1 MNAVTGA
8 DWQCQNHMRWIKTMI
23 RTQQWFISLLL
34 SSLLLGCGGGGGGDS
49 GSDGSAASVN
59 AGLDQSVNETDSF
72 TLTALGDP
80 TGGTFAW
87 RQLSGATV
95 TGMPASTAVVNLTAP
110 AVKASS
116 TLVFQVT
123 YTTPAGQNL
132 TDEVQVTVVAENQAP
147 VAVLQITQPAIL
159 PVAQGL
165 TASVSASSSYDL
177 DADGSIA
184 SYLWTQTAGPQV
196 SLSGLNTAQVSFVAP
211 LVASQ
216 TDVELTLVITD
227 DEGATAQNSIK
238 VPIRAS
244 TEQIVAD
251 AGDDQ
256 QVREFAEVLLDASG
270 TLTVSGTY
278 SCRWSQLKGQAL
290 VLVNPNA
297 CQASF
302 IAPDIS
308 GTSQL
313 ELQLTITDSN
323 NQTATDT
330 MLVTVSNAVLGD
342 LPDTG
347 VNKCYDN
354 SAEIPC
360 NDDAFPRQDGDGGR
374 DSVVQY
380 LRKIGEGE
388 KAFDFTKLDQFGDE
402 LPDTANDFACVR
414 DNVTGLIWELK
425 EPVIA
430 APPASTLRAANNRY
444 SFFNSDTGNGGESG
458 EAAAAST
465 SCPSTTDCGLGAY
478 VEEVNETAYCGGA
491 NWRLPTIEELMSIAD
506 FGRLGQSHILDPAFF
521 RFEPDLSIQNNMYYW
536 TGQTSAEGGG
546 SIAAWVFDISNGNDN
561 TLPKQET
568 QLGFVRLVRSP

>member
-1 MNAVTGA
+1 
-8 DWQCQNHMRWIKTMI
+8 MI
-23 RTQQWFISLLL
+23 RMRLWLILLLL
-34 SSLLLGCGGGGGGDS
+34 SSSLPGCGGGGGDS
-49 GSDGSAASVN
+49 DPAATAASVN
-59 AGLDQSVNETDSF
+59 AGVDQSVNETDSF

-87 RQLSGATV
+87 RQLSGT
-95 TGMPASTAVVNLTAP
+95 TISGIPASTASVTLKAP
-110 AVKASS
+110 LVKAESI
-116 TLVFQVT
+116 LVFQVT

-132 TDEVQVTVVAENQAP
+132 TDEVQVKILAKNQAP
-147 VAVLQITQPAIL
+147 VAVLQITQPSIL

-165 TASVSASSSYDL
+165 TVSVSAAASYDL

-184 SYLWTQTAGPQV
+184 SYAWTQTAGPAV
-196 SLSGLNTAQVSFVAP
+196 TLSGASSANVSFVAP

-216 TDVELTLVITD
+216 TDVELTLAITD
-227 DEGATAQNSIK
+227 DEGATGQSSIK

-244 TEQIVAD
+244 TQQIIAD
-251 AGDDQ
+251 AGADQ
-256 QVREFAEVLLDASG
+256 QVREFAEVRLDGRG
-270 TLTVSGTY
+270 TRTVTGSY

-290 VLVNPNA
+290 VLVNPTS

-313 ELQLTITDSN
+313 ELQLTVTDSN

-347 VNKCYDN
+347 VVNCYDI
-354 SAEIPC
+354 SGIIPC
-360 NDDAFPRQDGDGGR
+360 NDALYPRQDADGGR

-380 LRKIGEGE
+380 LRKIGKGA

-402 LPDTANDFACVR
+402 LADTANDFACVR

-425 EPVIA
+425 EPVIV

-444 SFFNSDTGNGGESG
+444 SFVNTDAGNGDEPGIP
-458 EAAAAST
+458 AAAGT
-465 SCPSTTDCGLGAY
+465 TCPSSENCGLKAY
-478 VEEVNETAYCGGA
+478 VEEVNETVYCGGA

-506 FGRLGQSHILDPAFF
+506 FGRVGQNHLLDPAFF
-521 RFEPDLSIQNNMYYW
+521 RFEPDFAVQNNLFYW
-536 TGQTSAEGGG
+536 TSQSSAEGGG
-546 SIAAWVFDISNGNDN
+546 GISAWVFDIRNGNDN
-561 TLPKQET
+561 TLPKQPN
-568 QLGFVRLVRSP
+568 QLGYVRLVRSP

>member
-1 MNAVTGA
+1 
-8 DWQCQNHMRWIKTMI
+8 MI
-23 RTQQWFISLLL
+23 RMRLWLILLLL
-34 SSLLLGCGGGGGGDS
+34 SSSLPGCGGGGGDS
-49 GSDGSAASVN
+49 DPAATAASVN
-59 AGLDQSVNETDSF
+59 AGVDQSVNETDSF

-87 RQLSGATV
+87 RQLSGT
-95 TGMPASTAVVNLTAP
+95 TISGIPASTASVTLKAP
-110 AVKASS
+110 LVKAESI
-116 TLVFQVT
+116 LVFQVT

-132 TDEVQVTVVAENQAP
+132 TDEVQVKILAKNQAP
-147 VAVLQITQPAIL
+147 VAVLQITQPSIL

-165 TASVSASSSYDL
+165 TVSVSAAASYDL

-184 SYLWTQTAGPQV
+184 SYAWTQTSGPAV
-196 SLSGLNTAQVSFVAP
+196 TLSGASSANVSFVAP

-216 TDVELTLVITD
+216 TDVELTLAITD
-227 DEGATAQNSIK
+227 DEGATGQSSIK
-238 VPIRAS
+238 VPVRAS
-244 TEQIVAD
+244 TQQIIAD
-251 AGDDQ
+251 AGADQ
-256 QVREFAEVLLDASG
+256 QVREFAEVRLDGRG
-270 TLTVSGTY
+270 TRTVTGSY

-290 VLVNPNA
+290 VLVNPTS

-313 ELQLTITDSN
+313 ELQLTVTDSN

-347 VNKCYDN
+347 VVNCYDI
-354 SAEIPC
+354 SGIIPC
-360 NDDAFPRQDGDGGR
+360 NDALYPRQDADGGR

-380 LRKIGEGE
+380 LRKIGKGE

-402 LPDTANDFACVR
+402 LADTANDFACVR

-425 EPVIA
+425 EPVIV

-444 SFFNSDTGNGGESG
+444 SFVNTDAGNGDEPGIP
-458 EAAAAST
+458 AAAGT
-465 SCPSTTDCGLGAY
+465 TCPSSENCGLKAY
-478 VEEVNETAYCGGA
+478 VEEVNETVYCGGA

-506 FGRLGQSHILDPAFF
+506 FGRVGQNHLLDPAFF
-521 RFEPDLSIQNNMYYW
+521 RFEPDFAVQNNLFYW
-536 TGQTSAEGGG
+536 TSQSSAEGGG
-546 SIAAWVFDISNGNDN
+546 GISAWVFDIRNGNDN
-561 TLPKQET
+561 TLPKQPN
-568 QLGFVRLVRSP
+568 QLGYVRLVRSP

>member
-1 MNAVTGA
+1 
-8 DWQCQNHMRWIKTMI
+8 MI
-23 RTQQWFISLLL
+23 RMRLWLILLLL
-34 SSLLLGCGGGGGGDS
+34 SSSLPGCGGGGGDS
-49 GSDGSAASVN
+49 DPAATAASVN
-59 AGLDQSVNETDSF
+59 AGVDQSVNETDSF

-87 RQLSGATV
+87 RQLSGT
-95 TGMPASTAVVNLTAP
+95 TISGIPASTASVTLKAP
-110 AVKASS
+110 LVKAESI
-116 TLVFQVT
+116 LVFQVT

-132 TDEVQVTVVAENQAP
+132 TDEVQVKILAKNQAP
-147 VAVLQITQPAIL
+147 VAVLQITQPSIL

-165 TASVSASSSYDL
+165 TVSVSAAASYDL

-184 SYLWTQTAGPQV
+184 SYAWTQTSGPAV
-196 SLSGLNTAQVSFVAP
+196 TLSGASSANVSFVAP

-216 TDVELTLVITD
+216 TDVELTLAITD
-227 DEGATAQNSIK
+227 DEGATGQSSIK

-244 TEQIVAD
+244 TQQIIAD
-251 AGDDQ
+251 AGADQ
-256 QVREFAEVLLDASG
+256 QVREFAEVRLDGRG
-270 TLTVSGTY
+270 TRTVTGSY

-290 VLVNPNA
+290 VLVNPTS

-313 ELQLTITDSN
+313 ELQLTVTDSN

-347 VNKCYDN
+347 VVNCYDI
-354 SAEIPC
+354 SGIIPC
-360 NDDAFPRQDGDGGR
+360 NDALYPRQDADGGR

-380 LRKIGEGE
+380 LRKIGKGA

-402 LPDTANDFACVR
+402 LADTANDFACVR

-425 EPVIA
+425 EPVIV

-444 SFFNSDTGNGGESG
+444 SFVNTDAGNGDEPGIP
-458 EAAAAST
+458 AAAGT
-465 SCPSTTDCGLGAY
+465 TCPSSENCGLKAY
-478 VEEVNETAYCGGA
+478 VEEVNETVYCGGA

-506 FGRLGQSHILDPAFF
+506 FGRVGQNHLLDPAFF
-521 RFEPDLSIQNNMYYW
+521 RFEPDFAVQNNLFYW
-536 TGQTSAEGGG
+536 TSQSSAEGGG
-546 SIAAWVFDISNGNDN
+546 GISAWVFDIRNGNDN
-561 TLPKQET
+561 TLPKQPN
-568 QLGFVRLVRSP
+568 QLGYVRLVRSP

>member
-1 MNAVTGA
+1 
-8 DWQCQNHMRWIKTMI
+8 MI
-23 RTQQWFISLLL
+23 RTQRWLILLLL
-34 SSLLLGCGGGGGGDS
+34 SLSLLGCGGGGTDS
-49 GSDGSAASVN
+49 DPAASAASVN
-59 AGLDQSVNETDSF
+59 AGVDQSVNETDSF

-80 TGGTFAW
+80 AGGTFAW
-87 RQLSGATV
+87 RQLSGTAINGIPAT
-95 TGMPASTAVVNLTAP
+95 TASVNLVAP
-110 AVKASS
+110 LVKAE
-116 TLVFQVT
+116 TILVFQVT

-132 TDEVQVTVVAENQAP
+132 TDEVQVKILAKNQAP
-147 VAVLQITQPAIL
+147 VAVLQITQPSIL

-165 TASVSASSSYDL
+165 TVSVSAAASYDL
-177 DADGSIA
+177 DADGRIA
-184 SYLWTQTAGPQV
+184 SYAWTQTSGPAV
-196 SLSGLNTAQVSFVAP
+196 TLSGASTANVSFVAP

-216 TDVELTLVITD
+216 TDVELTLAITD
-227 DEGATAQNSIK
+227 DEAATGQGSIK

-244 TEQIVAD
+244 TQQIIAD
-251 AGDDQ
+251 AGADQ
-256 QVREFAEVLLDASG
+256 QVREFAEVRLDGRG
-270 TLTVSGTY
+270 TRTVTGSY

-290 VLVNPNA
+290 VLVNPTS

-313 ELQLTITDSN
+313 ELQLTVTDSN

-347 VNKCYDN
+347 VVNCYDI
-354 SAEIPC
+354 SGIIPC
-360 NDDAFPRQDGDGGR
+360 NDALYPRQDADGGR

-380 LRKIGEGE
+380 LRKIGKGE

-402 LPDTANDFACVR
+402 LADTANDFACVR

-425 EPVIA
+425 EPVIV

-444 SFFNSDTGNGGESG
+444 SFVNTDAGNGDEPGIP
-458 EAAAAST
+458 AAAGT
-465 SCPSTTDCGLGAY
+465 TCPSTENCGLKAY

-506 FGRLGQSHILDPAFF
+506 FGRVGQNHLLDPAFF
-521 RFEPDLSIQNNMYYW
+521 RFEPDFAVQNNLFYW
-536 TGQTSAEGGG
+536 TSQSSAEGGG
-546 SIAAWVFDISNGNDN
+546 GISAWVFDIRNGNDN
-561 TLPKQET
+561 TLPKQQN
-568 QLGFVRLVRSP
+568 QLGYVRLVRSP

>member
-1 MNAVTGA
+1 
-8 DWQCQNHMRWIKTMI
+8 MI
-23 RTQQWFISLLL
+23 RTQHWFISLFLGAFL
-34 SSLLLGCGGGGGGDS
+34 VGCGGGGGDS
-49 GSDGSAASVN
+49 DPGSSAASVN
-59 AGLDQSVNETDSF
+59 AGVNQSVNETDSF

-87 RQLSGATV
+87 RQLSGAAV
-95 TGMPASTAVVNLTAP
+95 TGMPATTATVALTAP

-132 TDEVQVTVVAENQAP
+132 TDEVEVTVVAENQAP
-147 VAVLQITQPAIL
+147 VAVLEITQPAIL

-177 DADGSIA
+177 DADGSIV
-184 SYLWTQTAGPQV
+184 SYLWSQTAGPAV
-196 SLSGLNTAQVSFVAP
+196 SLTGLDTALVSFVAP

-238 VPIRAS
+238 VPVRAS

-251 AGDDQ
+251 AGIDQ

-270 TLTVSGTY
+270 TLTVSGEY
-278 SCRWSQLKGQAL
+278 SCRWSQLKGQTL
-290 VLVNPNA
+290 VLVNPNS

-354 SAEIPC
+354 SAEIAC
-360 NDDAFPRQDGDGGR
+360 DDDAFPRQDGDGGR

-380 LRKIGEGE
+380 LRKIGKGE
-388 KAFDFTKLDQFGDE
+388 KAFDFTKLDPFGDE

-430 APPASTLRAANNRY
+430 PPPASTLRAANNRY
-444 SFFNSDTGNGGESG
+444 SFVNSDTGNGGESG
-458 EAAAAST
+458 TAAAALT
-465 SCPSTTDCGLGAY
+465 SCPSTADCGLGAY
-478 VEEVNETAYCGGA
+478 LEEVNASVYCGGA
-491 NWRLPTIEELMSIAD
+491 NWRLPTLEELMSIAD
-506 FGRLGQSHILDPAFF
+506 FARLGESHILDPAFF

>member
-1 MNAVTGA
+1 
-8 DWQCQNHMRWIKTMI
+8 MI
-23 RTQQWFISLLL
+23 RTQNCLILLLL
-34 SSLLLGCGGGGGGDS
+34 SACLWGCGGGGGESES
-49 GSDGSAASVN
+49 GAVASSVN
-59 AGLDQSVNETDSF
+59 AGVDQSVNEGDSF

-87 RQLSGATV
+87 RKLSGTAIS
-95 TGMPASTAVVNLTAP
+95 GIPASTATVNLKAP
-110 AVKASS
+110 LVKAE
-116 TLVFQVT
+116 TILVFQVT

-132 TDEVQVTVVAENQAP
+132 TDEVQVRILAKNQAP

-165 TASVSASSSYDL
+165 SVTVSAASSYDL

-184 SYLWTQTAGPQV
+184 TYQWTQKSGPAV
-196 SLSGLNTAQVSFVAP
+196 TLSGANTAAVSFVAP

-216 TDVELTLVITD
+216 TDVELALAITD
-227 DEGATAQNSIK
+227 DEGATGQGSIK

-244 TEQIVAD
+244 TQQIIAD
-251 AGDDQ
+251 AGADQ
-256 QVREFAEVLLDASG
+256 QVREFAEVLLDGSG
-270 TLTVSGTY
+270 TRTVSGSY

-290 VLVNPNA
+290 VLVNPLS

-313 ELQLTITDSN
+313 ELQLTVTDSN

-347 VNKCYDN
+347 VVNCYDN
-354 SAEIPC
+354 SGVIPC
-360 NDDAFPRQDGDGGR
+360 GDDSYPRQDGDGGR

-380 LRKIGEGE
+380 LRKIGKGE

-402 LPDTANDFACVR
+402 LPDTANDFACIR

-444 SFFNSDTGNGGESG
+444 SFVNSNAGNGDEAGVP
-458 EAAAAST
+458 AAALT
-465 SCPSTTDCGLGAY
+465 TCPSTENCGLEVY

-506 FGRLGQSHILDPAFF
+506 FGRVGQNHLLDPAFF
-521 RFEPDLSIQNNMYYW
+521 RFEPDYSVQNNLFYW
-536 TGQTSAEGGG
+536 TSQSSAEGGG
-546 SIAAWVFDISNGNDN
+546 GISAWVFDIRNGNDN
-561 TLPKQET
+561 TLPKQQT
-568 QLGFVRLVRSP
+568 QLGYVRLVRSP

>member
-1 MNAVTGA
+1 
-8 DWQCQNHMRWIKTMI
+8 MI
-23 RTQQWFISLLL
+23 RMRLWLILLLL
-34 SSLLLGCGGGGGGDS
+34 SSSLPGCGGGGGDS
-49 GSDGSAASVN
+49 DPAATAASVN
-59 AGLDQSVNETDSF
+59 AGVDQSVNETDSF

-87 RQLSGATV
+87 RQLSGT
-95 TGMPASTAVVNLTAP
+95 TISGIPASTASVTLKAP
-110 AVKASS
+110 LVKAESI
-116 TLVFQVT
+116 LVFQVT

-132 TDEVQVTVVAENQAP
+132 TDEVQVKILAKNQAP
-147 VAVLQITQPAIL
+147 VAVLQITQPSIL

-165 TASVSASSSYDL
+165 TVSVSAAASYDL

-184 SYLWTQTAGPQV
+184 SYAWTQTAGPAV
-196 SLSGLNTAQVSFVAP
+196 TLSGASSANVSFVAP

-216 TDVELTLVITD
+216 TDVELTLAITD
-227 DEGATAQNSIK
+227 DEGATGQSSIK
-238 VPIRAS
+238 VPVRAS
-244 TEQIVAD
+244 TQQIIAD
-251 AGDDQ
+251 AGADQ
-256 QVREFAEVLLDASG
+256 QVREFAEVRLDGRG
-270 TLTVSGTY
+270 TRTVTGSY

-290 VLVNPNA
+290 VLVNPTS

-313 ELQLTITDSN
+313 ELQLTVTDSN

-347 VNKCYDN
+347 VVNCYDI
-354 SAEIPC
+354 SGIIPC
-360 NDDAFPRQDGDGGR
+360 NDALYPRQDADGGR

-380 LRKIGEGE
+380 LRKIGKGA

-402 LPDTANDFACVR
+402 LADTANDFACVR

-425 EPVIA
+425 EPVIV

-444 SFFNSDTGNGGESG
+444 SFVNTDAGNGDEPGIP
-458 EAAAAST
+458 AAAGT
-465 SCPSTTDCGLGAY
+465 TCPSSENCGLKAY
-478 VEEVNETAYCGGA
+478 VEEVNETVYCGGA

-506 FGRLGQSHILDPAFF
+506 FGRVGQNHLLDPAFF
-521 RFEPDLSIQNNMYYW
+521 RFEPDFAVQNNLFYW
-536 TGQTSAEGGG
+536 TSQSSAEGGG
-546 SIAAWVFDISNGNDN
+546 GISAWVFDIRNGNDN
-561 TLPKQET
+561 TLPKQPN
-568 QLGFVRLVRSP
+568 QLGYVRLVRSP

>member
-1 MNAVTGA
+1 
-8 DWQCQNHMRWIKTMI
+8 MI
-23 RTQQWFISLLL
+23 RTQNCLILLLL
-34 SSLLLGCGGGGGGDS
+34 SACLWGCGGGGGES
-49 GSDGSAASVN
+49 GSGAVASSVN
-59 AGLDQSVNETDSF
+59 AGVDQSVNEGDSF

-87 RQLSGATV
+87 RQLSGTAIS
-95 TGMPASTAVVNLTAP
+95 GIPASTATVNLKAP
-110 AVKASS
+110 LVKAE
-116 TLVFQVT
+116 TILVFQVT

-132 TDEVQVTVVAENQAP
+132 TDEVQVRILAKNQAP

-165 TASVSASSSYDL
+165 SVTVSAASSYDL

-184 SYLWTQTAGPQV
+184 TYQWTQKSGPAV
-196 SLSGLNTAQVSFVAP
+196 TLSGANTAAVSFVAP

-216 TDVELTLVITD
+216 TDVELALAITD
-227 DEGATAQNSIK
+227 DEGATGQGSIK

-244 TEQIVAD
+244 TQQIIAD
-251 AGDDQ
+251 AGADQ
-256 QVREFAEVLLDASG
+256 QVREFAEVLLDGSG
-270 TLTVSGTY
+270 TRTVSGSY

-290 VLVNPNA
+290 VLVNPLS

-313 ELQLTITDSN
+313 ELQLTVTDSN

-347 VNKCYDN
+347 VVNCYDN
-354 SAEIPC
+354 SGVIPC
-360 NDDAFPRQDGDGGR
+360 GDDSYPRQDGDGGR

-380 LRKIGEGE
+380 LRKIGKGE

-402 LPDTANDFACVR
+402 LPDTANDFACIR

-444 SFFNSDTGNGGESG
+444 SFVNSNAGNGDEAGVP
-458 EAAAAST
+458 AAALT
-465 SCPSTTDCGLGAY
+465 TCPSTENCGLEVY

-506 FGRLGQSHILDPAFF
+506 FGRVGQNHLLDPAFF
-521 RFEPDLSIQNNMYYW
+521 RFEPDYSVQNNLFYW
-536 TGQTSAEGGG
+536 TSQSSAEGGG
-546 SIAAWVFDISNGNDN
+546 GISAWVFDIRNGNDN
-561 TLPKQET
+561 TLPKQQT
-568 QLGFVRLVRSP
+568 QLGYVRLVRSP